1 MFYILNASILRP
13 LNKNNKFE
21 NKCLLLF
28 LQCTVPGL
36 IEGETYQFRVK
47 AVNAAG
53 PGEAS
58 KPTKPIVAKPKNLAP
73 RIDRST
79 LDDIKIIAGQSF
91 SFDVKV
97 SALNFD
103 IVIYFVDVEWDS
115 FFPNFLSEPILLMK
129 KNLNWNLEDF

>member
-1 MFYILNASILRP
+1 M
-13 LNKNNKFE
+13 
-21 NKCLLLF
+21 
-28 LQCTVPGL
+28 
-36 IEGETYQFRVK
+36 K

-79 LDDIKIIAGQSF
+79 LDDIKIKAGQSF

-103 IVIYFVDVEWDS
+103 IVVIYFVDVEWDS
-115 FFPNFLSEPILLMK
+115 FFPNFLNEPILLMK
-129 KNLNWNLEDF
+129 KNFNWNLEDF